1 MEIWKFIEGTG
12 NHYEVSNLG
21 NVKCDGITV
30 PVELVS
36 TGYVKVKIKFI
47 FGTVK
52 VWLHRVVAAYFCENP
67 ENKEQV
73 NHIDGDKTNNRAEN
87 LEWCTNTENQ
97 RHKID
102 ILGKNVN
109 GEIIKTF
116 GYNSTRD
123 IDKFK
128 DVEFNLVD
136 DQKVI
141 KDSLGYMICKKIASI
156 DNDTHTLFIGKLVG
170 CDVFSNE
177 EAMSYQYFQENKDD
191 LIKVTTEK
199 GKTAWVCTV
208 CGYVQYDEEL
218 DDNFTCPICGVPKDM
233 FIKKES

>member
-1 MEIWKFIEGTG
+1 MK
-12 NHYEVSNLG
+12 N
-21 NVKCDGITV
+21 KKITR
-30 PVELVS
+30 
-36 TGYVKVKIKFI
+36 KITQGMYI
-47 FGTVK
+47 LT
-52 VWLHRVVAAYFCENP
+52 
-67 ENKEQV
+67 
-73 NHIDGDKTNNRAEN
+73 TNNGGCVVDAVSQISCGDN
-87 LEWCTNTENQ
+87 PLIAVSVMKSNYTNELMKNNN
-97 RHKID
+97 KFCLSV
-102 ILGKNVN
+102 LGKNVN

-141 KDSLGYMICKKIASI
+141 KDSLGYMICKKIDSI

>member
-1 MEIWKFIEGTG
+1 MK
-12 NHYEVSNLG
+12 N
-21 NVKCDGITV
+21 KKITR
-30 PVELVS
+30 
-36 TGYVKVKIKFI
+36 KITQGMYI
-47 FGTVK
+47 LT
-52 VWLHRVVAAYFCENP
+52 
-67 ENKEQV
+67 
-73 NHIDGDKTNNRAEN
+73 TNNGGCVVDAVSQISSGDN
-87 LEWCTNTENQ
+87 PLIAVSVMKSNYTNELMKNNN
-97 RHKID
+97 KFCLSV
-102 ILGKNVN
+102 LGKNVN

-141 KDSLGYMICKKIASI
+141 KDSLGYMICEKIDSI